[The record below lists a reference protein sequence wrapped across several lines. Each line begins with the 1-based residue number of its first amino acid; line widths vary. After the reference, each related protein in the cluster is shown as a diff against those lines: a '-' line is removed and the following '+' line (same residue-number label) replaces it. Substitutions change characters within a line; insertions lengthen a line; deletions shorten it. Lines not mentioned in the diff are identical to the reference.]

1 MKKLLI
7 LMLLATPAFAHDVPE
22 SERWITDLSSIG
34 GGKCC
39 YGDDTVVLND
49 VEWEH
54 VGDHYRVMLRG
65 EWRDVPA
72 DRLISPRLN
81 RDGRARVWPL
91 ENTPSMIR
99 CFMPGTES

>member
-7 LMLLATPAFAHDVPE
+7 LMLLVTPAFAHDVPE

-39 YGDDTVVLND
+39 YGDDSVVLND

-54 VGDHYRVMLRG
+54 VGEHYRVKLRG
-65 EWRDVPA
+65 DWHVVPP
-72 DRLISPRLN
+72 DRVISPRLN